1 MKKYKIYIVLFFFA
15 SLISIYSNYK
25 VWVSSRFQSGVIP
38 DFNSQS
44 FSSDN
49 YMKFETIDLDYPN
62 LGATALPMK
71 GFYAKYHI
79 TFNNYYKALEIL
91 RSEENSNRYF
101 KFIESLKAEAYFNL
115 GIRDSAYYY
124 SKEAYE
130 NLPQNPLHYQQYI
143 RELTHRKDLK
153 TIKKVFRERKA
164 DGFEYHRDFLSSSI
178 NLMEDDDQEIIESA
192 KASLKLYPNNETIRA
207 LVAFLLYGETNV
219 NQAYVVYQEGFKE
232 FENNNFNNA
241 ANKFIE
247 AFELFPMDYL
257 FAENAGMSLVKNK
270 NFKEA
275 IEYFKKAIELE
286 NTEEKT
292 GKSEFG
298 LATCYFELNEI
309 ELACDFFTKSMILKY
324 KPAFSSYN
332 KLCGK

>member
-1 MKKYKIYIVLFFFA
+1 MFKKKIKKLLIGTNNRGKFKEIRDLLPKHIKIVSTSAFKLKSPQENGKTFEQN
-15 SLISIYSNYK
+15 SLIKSRYFSQRTKLICLADDSGLEIDILNKRPGIYSARWAGKN
-25 VWVSSRFQSGVIP
+25 S
-38 DFNSQS
+38 DF
-44 FSSDN
+44 
-49 YMKFETIDLDYPN
+49 
-62 LGATALPMK
+62 
-71 GFYAKYHI
+71 
-79 TFNNYYKALEIL
+79 
-91 RSEENSNRYF
+91 
-101 KFIESLKAEAYFNL
+101 
-115 GIRDSAYYY
+115 GIA
-124 SKEAYE
+124 
-130 NLPQNPLHYQQYI
+130 
-143 RELTHRKDLK
+143 
-153 TIKKVFRERKA
+153 IKKVFRERKA

-178 NLMEDDDQEIIESA
+178 NLMKDDDQEIIESA
-192 KASLKLYPNNETIRA
+192 KATLKLFPNNETIRA

-232 FENNNFNNA
+232 AENNDFNSA

-298 LATCYFELNEI
+298 LATCYFELNEK